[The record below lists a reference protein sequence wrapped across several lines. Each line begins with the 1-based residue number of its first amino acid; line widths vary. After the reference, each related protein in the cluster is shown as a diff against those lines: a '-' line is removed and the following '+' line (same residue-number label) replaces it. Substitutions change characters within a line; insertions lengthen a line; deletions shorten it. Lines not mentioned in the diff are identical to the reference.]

1 VIIVIGWKIGMRDAF
16 SEELYEIAKKDSDLV
31 LIMADTGAIC
41 HDLFKTKLSNQ
52 YINVGI
58 AEQNMIGIAT
68 GLTLSGKKTFV
79 YAISPFST
87 MRCYEQIR
95 VDICCPNLPVTIVG
109 VGAGF
114 DYNTLGPTHHGTED
128 IGIMNLLPNM
138 IIYSPSDST
147 LIRQVAR
154 EAYTNKNPSYIRID
168 RTGLPLIY
176 NDYISQHDLDD
187 GYTILRNGKDIC
199 IIATGRMS
207 YRMQEIV
214 KKLDATLIDL
224 FRLKPLCEDLIWDLE
239 EYSKII
245 TVEEHFVNSGLGN
258 IISEFLSGAGLQIPL
273 LKIGIPNK
281 FCRIYGSREDLLK
294 YNKLDNKNI
303 LKRIEKFIC

>member
-1 VIIVIGWKIGMRDAF
+1 MRDAF

-147 LIRQVAR
+147 LIRQV
-154 EAYTNKNPSYIRID
+154 
-168 RTGLPLIY
+168 
-176 NDYISQHDLDD
+176 SQHDLDD